1 MPESE
6 YPESPETTTSGIGV
20 PIFGC
25 GWNQLHGVCSPEA
38 NISICIVY
46 INIYIYT
53 VCYYTLY
60 IQYNIHIYI
69 YYEYVY
75 IYILWRF
82 P

>member
-46 INIYIYT
+46 INIYIQY
-53 VCYYTLY
+53 VIIHC
-60 IQYNIHIYI
+60 IYNIIYI
-69 YYEYVY
+69 YNIMNMY